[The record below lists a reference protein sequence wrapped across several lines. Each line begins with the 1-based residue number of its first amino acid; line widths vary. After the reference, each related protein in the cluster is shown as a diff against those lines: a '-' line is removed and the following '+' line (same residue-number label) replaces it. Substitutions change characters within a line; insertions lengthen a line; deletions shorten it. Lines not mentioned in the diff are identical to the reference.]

1 MLSFGY
7 LYNYIYNNKSLKQNK
22 KELSEN
28 LPYSEKNNLIDLVR
42 VSRSFNFAFIQ
53 LLSLSIV
60 LFW

>member
-7 LYNYIYNNKSLKQNK
+7 LYNYIYNKSLKQNK